1 LTFVKGQSGNP
12 SGRPKAV
19 ESVKAM
25 ARMHTR
31 EAIER
36 LVYWMRNSEDGRVSV
51 QASEAILDRAWGRS
65 KPDPDTV
72 DQVTVT
78 IRKIFEHHLKVES
91 GEAKQPLTIDNNS
104 GEIDGKG

>member
-1 LTFVKGQSGNP
+1 MFVKGQSGNP

-36 LVYWMRNSEDGRVSV
+36 LVFWMRSKDGRVSV
-51 QASEAILDRAWGRS
+51 QASEAILDRAWGRT
-65 KPDPDTV
+65 KPDPDAV
-72 DQVTVT
+72 DHVTVT
-78 IRKIFEHHLKVES
+78 IRQIMEHNHNVTVS
-91 GEAKQPLTIDNNS
+91 GGNGHDVKQPLTIEHNES
-104 GEIDGKG
+104 EK